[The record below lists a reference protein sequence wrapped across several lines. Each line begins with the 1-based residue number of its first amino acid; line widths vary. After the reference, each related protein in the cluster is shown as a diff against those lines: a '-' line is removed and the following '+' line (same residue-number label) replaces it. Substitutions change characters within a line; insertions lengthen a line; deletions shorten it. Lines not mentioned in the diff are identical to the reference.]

1 MPLLRLAFACAL
13 LLPGAA
19 AQEMGGE
26 YDYSNYQAGMEAAPQ
41 VVAGDG
47 RARRQGVLMN
57 FACGALGY
65 AANGMLNRAHGKKVM
80 KKAQAEKDHLI
91 SVLTVKKME
100 NQQLQY
106 VVQQYEYQI
115 HELQR
120 ALYDSEAEGLQR
132 DYEEFKAPDQNG
144 DDVISRQEFHTYIRN
159 YMKAYPQIPES
170 DYPTFDDFDTKSDG
184 YVTFA
189 EWQEYMKLQK
199 EQEKKDKAMGTYQ
212 QPQNQQQRQAMQGLY
227 ETANQGNSFQN
238 LYEQI
243 KAAQRGQ
250 TQMQR

>member
-132 DYEEFKAPDQNG
+132 DYEAWL
-144 DDVISRQEFHTYIRN
+144 
-159 YMKAYPQIPES
+159 KAYEETSAWSRSQGPRDPTLNADQSVGAVAVRPATTGEWWTPDADWSTES
-170 DYPTFDDFDTKSDG
+170 AIARQLG
-184 YVTFA
+184 Y
-189 EWQEYMKLQK
+189 
-199 EQEKKDKAMGTYQ
+199 
-212 QPQNQQQRQAMQGLY
+212 R
-227 ETANQGNSFQN
+227 
-238 LYEQI
+238 
-243 KAAQRGQ
+243 
-250 TQMQR
+250 